1 MKPLEPING
10 VRWGVHLSFLS
21 PDLVE
26 FVGTLGFHWLFLDAQ
41 RTPLNPMLCRDLV
54 RAADVANL
62 FCIVRVADVSAR
74 EIESYLDAGVLGI
87 IAPNVSS
94 AADARALVSA
104 VKFSPE
110 GTRGAAFRSR
120 SARYG
125 LTQSPAEYC
134 AAANHTTFTAALIE
148 SKTGLDE
155 LESIAAVPGLDY
167 LSIGAND
174 LALSLGISAGAAD
187 ARYSTRLTPESK
199 HSTSRRSLSLAMPS
213 KHEAPSLL
221 ERRSLQCRMLPCS
234 PHPRALCFSRCA
246 PNKHLNA
253 VRVEWPQREE

>member
-1 MKPLEPING
+1 MKLMEPING

-21 PDLVE
+21 PDLAE

-41 RTPLNPMLCRDLV
+41 RTPLDPKLCRDLV

-62 FCIVRVADVSAR
+62 FSVVRVAKVSAR

-94 AADARALVSA
+94 AADARALVAA

-120 SARYG
+120 SAGYG
-125 LTQSPAEYC
+125 LTQSPADYC
-134 AAANHTTFTAALIE
+134 AAANRATFTAALIE

-155 LESIAAVPGLDY
+155 LESIAAVPGLNY

-187 ARYSTRLTPESK
+187 ARVRAILDET
-199 HSTSRRSLSLAMPS
+199 HSRIKALNKPQIAVVGDAEQARSAIAAGATLVAVSDAALLASSARSL
-213 KHEAPSLL
+213 
-221 ERRSLQCRMLPCS
+221 LQSM
-234 PHPRALCFSRCA
+234 RA
-246 PNKHLNA
+246 
-253 VRVEWPQREE
+253 